1 VALDPRF
8 LAECDIAPFGDR
20 VLPVPRTSVGGISG
34 RFVAEIERSGNCV
47 ASPDSPQGPVSTAV
61 ALDEPRCHKIT
72 ALIAEQLLCVR
83 TRDRRDHSL

>member
-1 VALDPRF
+1 LS
-8 LAECDIAPFGDR
+8 
-20 VLPVPRTSVGGISG
+20 VLVT
-34 RFVAEIERSGNCV
+34 
-47 ASPDSPQGPVSTAV
+47 ASPPLTRPQGPVSTAV